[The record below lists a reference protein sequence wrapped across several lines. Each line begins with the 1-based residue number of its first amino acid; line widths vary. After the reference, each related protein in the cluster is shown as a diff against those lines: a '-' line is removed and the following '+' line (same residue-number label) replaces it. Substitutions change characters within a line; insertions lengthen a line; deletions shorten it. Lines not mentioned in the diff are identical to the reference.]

1 MIPTIRMPLR
11 NRLVTLAT
19 TTVAILSHLTSGA
32 HAASWIG
39 IGDSNLRNGNVD
51 FGTIPLLIV
60 SVTNYLMGFVG
71 TVSMMMIIYG
81 AVRMGF
87 GVVTG
92 DKEIGKKVIAAGII
106 GFVIAVSGWF
116 IVNLI
121 IDNF

>member
-1 MIPTIRMPLR
+1 M
-11 NRLVTLAT
+11 RLSTKLAS
-19 TTVAILSHLTSGA
+19 LSGFALMLMTEAVS
-32 HAASWIG
+32 AASWIG
-39 IGDSNLRNGNVD
+39 IGDGNLRSGNVD

-60 SVTNYLMGFVG
+60 SVTNYLLGFVG
-71 TVSMMMIIYG
+71 TISMMMIIYG

-92 DKEIGKKVIAAGII
+92 DKEIGKKIIAAGII